1 MQNYKLVGKESQYK
15 GLTVLIVDDFEAV
28 TRTLYSAFESL
39 GFKTILRAK
48 DGKEALYRLEH
59 NIVDIIV
66 SDWKMPKM
74 DGLQLLKR
82 IRKMEAYKATPFVM
96 LTGNLQQSDVIEAI
110 EAGVSEY
117 LIKPFSMVTLSER
130 IHKAF
135 VSPIP
140 SSAVSRL
147 KKSDEQEEQKDER
160 RTILIVDDEPTNL
173 QVLGE
178 LLKSEYK
185 TKVCRS
191 GAQAL
196 DICSKLDKPDLILLD
211 IMMPEMDGLAVCRA
225 LKSDPDTEFI
235 PIIFVSALS
244 QTDDVVK
251 GLKLGAV
258 DYITKPIIP
267 EIVFARVETHMNL
280 VIQKEKVVKQLDR
293 LLEAARVRDEA
304 DQTFYHD
311 LRNPLTAILTSLPS
325 LKEKAPELDNEIAMI
340 TDSSQVMADMLTN
353 HNLLKELEEG
363 KFEKPLTPV
372 TADNVIQR
380 VIEGFAEKARDKG
393 VRVDLDV
400 DPLHIYLGD
409 ELLSYNMYSNL
420 INNAI
425 EAAPIGSSVKVTS
438 ERVSDEIVI
447 SINNPGVVPIN
458 IRGQFFNKFTTS
470 GKIDGLGL
478 GAYSAKLCALAQQG
492 RIQLKIKED
501 IGTTLVLYLKVQ
513 ESI

>member
-147 KKSDEQEEQKDER
+147 KKADEQEEQKDER

-304 DQTFYHD
+304 EQTFYHD

-325 LKEKAPELDNEIAMI
+325 LKEKAPQLDNEIAMI
-340 TDSSQVMADMLTN
+340 TDSSQVIADMLTN

-438 ERVSDEIVI
+438 ERVGDEIVI